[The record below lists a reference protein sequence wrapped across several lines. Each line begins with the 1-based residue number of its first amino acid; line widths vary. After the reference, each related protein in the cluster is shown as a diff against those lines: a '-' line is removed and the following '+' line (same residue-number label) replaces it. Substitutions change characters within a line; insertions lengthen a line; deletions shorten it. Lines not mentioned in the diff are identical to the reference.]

1 MKIQPLFYNEALTD
15 EAIAKHECSDKLW
28 VSRRQF
34 EDFLVGTEVGVA
46 GIARLTNRVGS
57 EAYGVVFGVHMGD
70 DDTIY
75 APQWMCAAMEY
86 DPDGVSLTRATPSLG
101 TRIKIVPHTSDHLAS
116 EDPQTLL
123 RDAFENYTCL
133 MNGQDYKLWLEDHA
147 MTVTLLEIY
156 PVGQEVICVRDC
168 EIELELEAPLDR
180 PATPPPALALPEASS
195 QVPEELPTVAEEP
208 SRPRPTREELAALMG
223 AAARRR
229 LAALSP
235 VAPTNT

>member
-28 VSRRQF
+28 VSRRIF

-46 GIARLTNRVGS
+46 GIARLSNRVGS
-57 EAYGVVFGVHMGD
+57 EVYGVVFGVHQGE

-75 APQWMCAAMEY
+75 APQWMCAAMEC
-86 DPDGVSLTRATPSLG
+86 DPDGVSLARASPSLG
-101 TRIKIVPHTSDHLAS
+101 TRIKIVPHTSDHLSA

-133 MNGQDYKLWLEDHA
+133 MNGFDYKLWIEDHA
-147 MTVTLLEIY
+147 MTVTLLEIH
-156 PVGQEVICVRDC
+156 PAGQEVIFVRDC
-168 EIELELEAPLDR
+168 EIELELEGPLDR
-180 PATPPPALALPEASS
+180 PATPPPPPEIPA
-195 QVPEELPTVAEEP
+195 ELPTIAEEEP
-208 SRPRPTREELAALMG
+208 RPRPTREELALLMG

-229 LAALSP
+229 LTVLSFD
-235 VAPTNT
+235 APTHT